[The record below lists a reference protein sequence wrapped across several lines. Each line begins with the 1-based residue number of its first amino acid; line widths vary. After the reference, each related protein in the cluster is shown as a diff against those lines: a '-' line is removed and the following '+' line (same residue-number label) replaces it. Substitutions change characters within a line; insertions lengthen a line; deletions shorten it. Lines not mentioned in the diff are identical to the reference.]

1 MAHAPRGRFVTVEG
15 QDGAGKTTNLS
26 VIRDTLESSGIH
38 VVQTREPGG
47 TPWGE
52 ALRELVLN
60 RGDTDIAPTAELLTI
75 FAARAQHI
83 HQVIEPA
90 LSAGKWVLCDR
101 FTDATYAYQGGGRGI
116 SLDVIAL
123 LEDLVQG
130 ELQPDLTLL
139 FDIDIDTSKARARQR
154 SEADRFESEQD
165 SFKQA
170 VRKQYLQLAKQN
182 PQRVRVIDASRSLEQ
197 VVREVRSRVND
208 FIRTVAR
215 D

>member
-1 MAHAPRGRFVTVEG
+1 MTHVPRGRFVTVEG

-52 ALRELVLN
+52 ALRDLVLN
-60 RGDTDIAPTAELLTI
+60 RHDIDIAPIAELLTI

-90 LSAGKWVLCDR
+90 LSSGKWVLCDR

-116 SLDVIAL
+116 SLDTIAL
-123 LEDLVQG
+123 LEDTVQG
-130 ELQPDLTLL
+130 KLKPDLTLL
-139 FDIDIDTSKARARQR
+139 FDIDIDTSNARARQR

-170 VRKQYLQLAKQN
+170 VRTQYLKLAKQN
-182 PQRVRVIDASRSLEQ
+182 PQRVKVIDASRPLEQ
-197 VVREVRSRVND
+197 VVRAVRSQVND
-208 FIRTVAR
+208 FIKAVIGE
-215 D
+215 

>member
-1 MAHAPRGRFVTVEG
+1 MTGVPRGRFITVEG

-26 VIRDTLESSGIH
+26 VIRNTLAGSGIH

-52 ALRELVLN
+52 ALRELVLK

-90 LSAGKWVLCDR
+90 LRAGKWVLCDR

-116 SLDVIAL
+116 SLEFISL
-123 LEDLVQG
+123 LEKMVQG
-130 ELQPDLTLL
+130 KLQPDLTLL
-139 FDIDIDTSKARARQR
+139 FDVDIDTGNARAQQR
-154 SEADRFESEQD
+154 SQADRFESEQD
-165 SFKQA
+165 AFKQA
-170 VRKQYLQLAKQN
+170 VRTRYLELAKQN
-182 PQRVRVIDASRSLEQ
+182 PQRIKVIDASQPLEH
-197 VVREVRSRVND
+197 VVRAVRSQVND

-215 D
+215 E

>member
-1 MAHAPRGRFVTVEG
+1 MTHVPRGRFITVEG

-26 VIRDTLESSGIH
+26 VIRNTLEGAGID

-60 RGDTDIAPTAELLTI
+60 YRDMDIAPTAELLII

-90 LSAGKWVLCDR
+90 LRSGKWVLCDR

-116 SLDVIAL
+116 SLDTIAL
-123 LEDLVQG
+123 LEQMVQG
-130 ELQPDLTLL
+130 KLQPDFTLL
-139 FDIDIDTSKARARQR
+139 FDVDVDTGNARAERR
-154 SEADRFESEQD
+154 SKADRFESEQD
-165 SFKQA
+165 PFKQA
-170 VRKQYLQLAKQN
+170 VRAQYLELAKQH
-182 PQRVRVIDASRSLEQ
+182 PQRVRVIDASQPLEQ
-197 VVREVRSRVND
+197 VVREVQSQVNEYL
-208 FIRTVAR
+208 RTVIR
-215 D
+215 E

>member
-1 MAHAPRGRFVTVEG
+1 MTHASRGRFVTVEG

-26 VIRDTLESSGIH
+26 VIRNVLENSGID

-52 ALRELVLN
+52 ALRELVLDY
-60 RGDTDIAPTAELLTI
+60 RDMDIAPTAELLII
-75 FAARAQHI
+75 FAARAQHL

-90 LSAGKWVLCDR
+90 LSSGKWVLCDR

-116 SLDVIAL
+116 SLDTIAL
-123 LEDLVQG
+123 LEKMVQG
-130 ELQPDLTLL
+130 TLQPDLTLL
-139 FDIDIDTSKARARQR
+139 FDVDVDVGSARAQR
-154 SEADRFESEQD
+154 RSKADRFESEQD

-170 VRKQYLQLAKQN
+170 VRTQYLAIANQH

-197 VVREVRSRVND
+197 VVGEVQRQITEYLRSID
-208 FIRTVAR
+208 GE
-215 D
+215 